1 MSEIEIKNPKLFSE
15 SWNELPEEIKITCK
29 QSAEAQEERLRI
41 NACKRKYSIA
51 ENPYSGVSAAIP
63 CYTQGCS
70 NCIYKSDIKHIE
82 WEEQHNLRTVYP
94 KVEWTNRGSLKDT
107 SLNLA
112 ADALSLQVKSYTQ
125 KIADY
130 VESQIKEFLEDNK
143 ISERQWLKRG
153 VIQSLPPEIGC
164 QSYILYYKNWR
175 MEVRRKVT
183 VGYDFIIK

>member
-1 MSEIEIKNPKLFSE
+1 MSSLQEKIGWSDNKLLLSAKPNPIEIKTKL
-15 SWNELPEEIKITCK
+15 
-29 QSAEAQEERLRI
+29 
-41 NACKRKYSIA
+41 YM
-51 ENPYSGVSAAIP
+51 
-63 CYTQGCS
+63 
-70 NCIYKSDIKHIE
+70 
-82 WEEQHNLRTVYP
+82 
-94 KVEWTNRGSLKDT
+94 
-107 SLNLA
+107 
-112 ADALSLQVKSYTQ
+112 Q

-183 VGYDFIIK
+183 IGYNFIIK

>member
-1 MSEIEIKNPKLFSE
+1 MSEVEIKHPK
-15 SWNELPEEIKITCK
+15 I
-29 QSAEAQEERLRI
+29 Q
-41 NACKRKYSIA
+41 
-51 ENPYSGVSAAIP
+51 
-63 CYTQGCS
+63 
-70 NCIYKSDIKHIE
+70 
-82 WEEQHNLRTVYP
+82 
-94 KVEWTNRGSLKDT
+94 WTNKGPLKDT

-112 ADALSLQVKSYTQ
+112 ADALSLQVKSYTR

-143 ISERQWLKRG
+143 ISVRQWLKHG

-175 MEVRRKVT
+175 MEVSRKVT

>member
-1 MSEIEIKNPKLFSE
+1 MS
-15 SWNELPEEIKITCK
+15 
-29 QSAEAQEERLRI
+29 
-41 NACKRKYSIA
+41 
-51 ENPYSGVSAAIP
+51 
-63 CYTQGCS
+63 
-70 NCIYKSDIKHIE
+70 
-82 WEEQHNLRTVYP
+82 
-94 KVEWTNRGSLKDT
+94 
-107 SLNLA
+107 
-112 ADALSLQVKSYTQ
+112 SLQEKIGWSDNKLLLSAKPEKSIIPIDIITKSYIQ

>member
-1 MSEIEIKNPKLFSE
+1 MNRLQEKIGWSDNKLLLSAK
-15 SWNELPEEIKITCK
+15 PEKSIIPVDIIT
-29 QSAEAQEERLRI
+29 
-41 NACKRKYSIA
+41 
-51 ENPYSGVSAAIP
+51 
-63 CYTQGCS
+63 
-70 NCIYKSDIKHIE
+70 
-82 WEEQHNLRTVYP
+82 
-94 KVEWTNRGSLKDT
+94 
-107 SLNLA
+107 
-112 ADALSLQVKSYTQ
+112 KSYIQ